1 MTENHFEFLVS
12 TRQFEG
18 KPISVSVE
26 HLVIYLWSFRVN
38 IFYDSYIYFIW

>member
-18 KPISVSVE
+18 KPISVQCGTLS
-26 HLVIYLWSFRVN
+26 HLSLELWGKHLL
-38 IFYDSYIYFIW
+38 